1 MGSGP
6 MKGFNSE
13 QVQQIITKKH
23 DAVQNKIAK
32 EDSETA
38 TFAAGEHDSRLF
50 AGSRRLDWTP
60 LTTF

>member
-38 TFAAGEHDSRLF
+38 TFAAGSMTLGYFHD
-50 AGSRRLDWTP
+50 AGT
-60 LTTF
+60 